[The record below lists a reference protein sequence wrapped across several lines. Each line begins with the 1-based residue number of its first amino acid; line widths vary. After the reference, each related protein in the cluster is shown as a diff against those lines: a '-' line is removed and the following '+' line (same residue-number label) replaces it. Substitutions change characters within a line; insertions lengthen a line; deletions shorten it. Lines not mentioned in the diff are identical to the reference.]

1 MRTFVNPRPSPGTRV
16 IMTQVKASRSGST
29 DIHGSTKHTERWV
42 VGLSDTLSTEAPVRT
57 GLFIGGEERQTSETL
72 SVADPGKPG
81 VIVGEAA
88 SATAADVADAVE
100 AAKAAYPAWS
110 ALSASERARQMAE
123 AIVGIADE
131 RDADAAILSQ
141 ENGKVRMEAWVDAL
155 VFEIR
160 WNLALMI
167 ADEVETGKTL
177 PVVPGIPVSTEV
189 TYQSLGVV
197 TIIVPFNW
205 PIAILAASLPHAL
218 LAGNTVIVKP
228 PPSAP
233 LATTRLV
240 QRVAEKLP
248 AGVLNVVT
256 GKDENMSA
264 LIQNPDIAKVCFT
277 GSVNGGK
284 RIMEMAAKSLTRV
297 TLELG
302 GNDAAIF
309 AEDAIIDDVHLDRL
323 YAAIYDSTGQIC
335 MNAKRVYVHRS
346 RMQEIVDGL
355 SARLE
360 KAVVGYGLD
369 EGTTMGPLHSPVQ
382 KAFVAEI
389 IEEAKDAGA
398 TVLEFGELP
407 GGDLAGGNFLRPA
420 IVVDPDPSL
429 RVVTQEQFGPVI
441 PIIPF
446 DTEEEAVR
454 VANDTWGGLC
464 GSVWTADPE
473 TAKRIGNQLVCGYV
487 FINDHGATRLDL
499 RAPFGGMK
507 QSGIGREQGI
517 EGIRAFQDTR
527 SIGTID
533 PEALAQMAH

>member
-1 MRTFVNPRPSPGTRV
+1 MSQTV
-16 IMTQVKASRSGST
+16 
-29 DIHGSTKHTERWV
+29 
-42 VGLSDTLSTEAPVRT
+42 DTATAVRT
-57 GLFIGGEERQTSETL
+57 GLFIGGQERFTDEVL
-72 SVADPGKPG
+72 KVADPGKPG

-88 SATAADVADAVE
+88 SASPQDVADAVA
-100 AAKAAYPAWS
+100 AAKAAYPAWA
-110 ALSASERARQMAE
+110 ALGAEGRAKAMAD
-123 AIVGIADE
+123 AIAGIADD
-131 RDADAAILSQ
+131 RDEDARILSQ

-155 VFEIR
+155 VFELR
-160 WNLALMI
+160 WNLALSLK
-167 ADEVETGKTL
+167 DEVETSKTL
-177 PVVPGIPVSTEV
+177 PAIPGAIPVNTEV
-189 TYQSLGVV
+189 AFQPLGVV

-218 LAGNTVIVKP
+218 LAGNTAIVKVP
-228 PPSAP
+228 PTTP
-233 LATTRLV
+233 LATARVV

-248 AGVLNVVT
+248 AGVLNVIS
-256 GKDENMSA
+256 GKDENMSG

-284 RIMEMAAKSLTRV
+284 RIMEMASKSLTRV

-309 AEDAIIDDVHLDRL
+309 LEDAIIDDAHLDRL
-323 YAAIYDSTGQIC
+323 YAAIFDTTGQIC

-346 RMQEIVDGL
+346 RLDELVAGL
-355 SARLE
+355 EARLQNV
-360 KAVVGYGLD
+360 KLGYGLD
-369 EGTTMGPLHSPVQ
+369 EGTTMGPLHSPAQ
-382 KAFVAEI
+382 KAFVEEI
-389 IEEAKDAGA
+389 IQEAKDSGA
-398 TVLEFGELP
+398 DVREFGELP

-454 VANDTWGGLC
+454 AANDTWAGLC
-464 GSVWTADPE
+464 GSVWTANPE
-473 TAKRIGNQLVCGYV
+473 AAQRVGSQLVCGYV
-487 FINDHGATRLDL
+487 WVNDHGATRCDL

-517 EGIRAFQDTR
+517 EGVRSFQDTR
-527 SIGTID
+527 SIAVLD
-533 PEALAQMAH
+533 PEALAAMAH